1 MKIGDVVFDD
11 YGALLRVNAEK
22 YRKTRYWQI
31 GIIGNSIAD
40 LKAWLGYHLTDWTG
54 LRGCSV
60 AYRKEQAVSSLA
72 KSDVYSIL
80 RKTKKRA
87 GITKKIYPHLFRHTR
102 ATILASKV
110 AEAPLE
116 SQMDWV
122 HGSRTD
128 KDICPSITKGLGQRD
143 PESIWNQSRWR
154 RNNKRR
160 ATQRMPKVSRTD
172 SQRCKLLQEVLAS
185 FYPGTG
191 NRISGEGKW
200 IDELSGEF
208 KSPRS

>member
-1 MKIGDVVFDD
+1 MVGLSPDRLNR
-11 YGALLRVNAEK
+11 A
-22 YRKTRYWQI
+22 
-31 GIIGNSIAD
+31 
-40 LKAWLGYHLTDWTG
+40 AWLFCGVSEGTSG
-54 LRGCSV
+54 
-60 AYRKEQAVSSLA
+60 EQLA

-128 KDICPSITKGLGQRD
+128 KDICPSITKGSGQRN
-143 PESIWNQSRWR
+143 PESIRNQ
-154 RNNKRR
+154 N
-160 ATQRMPKVSRTD
+160 Q
-172 SQRCKLLQEVLAS
+172 
-185 FYPGTG
+185 
-191 NRISGEGKW
+191 
-200 IDELSGEF
+200 
-208 KSPRS
+208 